1 MVLNYNNVN
10 FQLFSNWIKSG
21 MSSSG
26 IPGYNLGPILI
37 NPVFP
42 KSKYTLAPFF
52 PPLVVKTSSL
62 KSHISRMTCHQE
74 DWISYVY
81 LLVPVMCW
89 EHLNA
94 CSPFGINV
102 FFLMSISTLLDIVLG
117 NIGGKVGMVRKYIV
131 AYLCEK
137 FFRKNPSHWSLLQ
150 YWNSG
155 RGFNL
160 CGFKQG
166 YLLVAYEY
174 SVNWL
179 DIYRL
184 ASE

>member
-1 MVLNYNNVN
+1 M
-10 FQLFSNWIKSG
+10 
-21 MSSSG
+21 
-26 IPGYNLGPILI
+26 
-37 NPVFP
+37 
-42 KSKYTLAPFF
+42 
-52 PPLVVKTSSL
+52 KTSSL

-89 EHLNA
+89 EHLNT

-137 FFRKNPSHWSLLQ
+137 FFRKNPSH
-150 YWNSG
+150 
-155 RGFNL
+155 
-160 CGFKQG
+160 
-166 YLLVAYEY
+166 
-174 SVNWL
+174 
-179 DIYRL
+179 
-184 ASE
+184 